1 MVGNIYIGKI
11 SIDEAD
17 INQSSLLDGLKDFND
32 RARPETA
39 EGKKKRR
46 NIYKSVYALYE
57 DQ

>member
-32 RARPETA
+32 RARPKTA
-39 EGKKKRR
+39 EGKKKSR

>member
-32 RARPETA
+32 RARPKTA

-46 NIYKSVYALYE
+46 NIYKSVYAFYE

>member
-32 RARPETA
+32 RARPKTA